1 MASWNELTWV
11 EAMQRAFEAVSL
23 SEQLYDEIDEL
34 QGRSNVD
41 IEKHLRRSEVRA
53 AQAQAW
59 LLLAGELGS
68 QGERYGHQGT

>member
-11 EAMQRAFEAVSL
+11 EAMQRAFDAVSL

-41 IEKHLRRSEVRA
+41 IEKHLRRAEVKA
-53 AQAQAW
+53 AHAQAW
-59 LLLAGELGS
+59 IVIAQALVTRGNRDEGP
-68 QGERYGHQGT
+68 

>member
-34 QGRSNVD
+34 HERSNID
-41 IEKHLRRSEVRA
+41 IEKHLRRAEVKA
-53 AQAQAW
+53 AHAQAW
-59 LLLAGELGS
+59 VAIAQALGAR
-68 QGERYGHQGT
+68 GDR

>member
-41 IEKHLRRSEVRA
+41 IEKHLRRAEVKA
-53 AQAQAW
+53 AHAQAW
-59 LLLAGELGS
+59 IAIAQALATRGD
-68 QGERYGHQGT
+68 RYGGT